1 MLVKVYL
8 SEIFSNSEIKEN
20 IESSKPNNIKM
31 DIEKTN
37 DLFIKYKLK
46 IPINLQSIQ
55 REK

>member
-20 IESSKPNNIKM
+20 IESSKPNNIKI

-46 IPINLQSIQ
+46 KCGDN
-55 REK
+55 

>member
-1 MLVKVYL
+1 MKVYL

-20 IESSKPNNIKM
+20 IESSIPNNIKM